1 MKFFYA
7 LFALL
12 VVSTNAAAPIDNAVE
27 DSVANAVP
35 NTEAGVKR
43 ALSTE
48 EKVEVDEAKR
58 VLRRYVRTGDGRC
71 NMCDDD
77 DDYF

>member
-35 NTEAGVKR
+35 NTEAV
-43 ALSTE
+43 S
-48 EKVEVDEAKR
+48 
-58 VLRRYVRTGDGRC
+58 
-71 NMCDDD
+71 
-77 DDYF
+77 